1 MSPRGEVGEG
11 EIRAKSAYNKTLVRQ
26 MSARSHL
33 SLHEDVR
40 GRSFHGILS
49 LRTALQVSPGLLLR
63 LCSNRNRP
71 IDSIDDVH
79 CGESWMRTSARPD
92 LYSRGR
98 DSRDEYSDEGRP
110 PVTCQASIRLA
121 GETEGGGFVA
131 GPSALSLESL
141 LTTSFH
147 QAPTAS
153 LRSWHSHL
161 PIG

>member
-110 PVTCQASIRLA
+110 PVTLSSVDSSRGRNRRWRIRRW
-121 GETEGGGFVA
+121 TIC
-131 GPSALSLESL
+131 SLPRI
-141 LTTSFH
+141 TSHHFISSS
-147 QAPTAS
+147 TYD
-153 LRSWHSHL
+153 L
-161 PIG
+161 P